1 VIAAALALGLAAAAP
16 AANFGDTS
24 MGKKPFGVLVLAFGS
39 GASFRKDL
47 TAVRAQLPGVAVESV
62 DTAGDTRSVQNGLD
76 RLKGQHVDKVVAIPL
91 ETVSESPSMDELRFI
106 FGIRAEPT
114 DDRPDQARQGMP
126 ELKTTNKSSLKL
138 PAGSATGPKRLKS
151 QAELVLTATIDKSS
165 VLSDILADRAKEQS
179 RNPAK
184 DAVVL
189 VGLAPRSDKGLE
201 AWKTAAKAIA
211 EQVRA
216 KGGFREAGLLYVRDG
231 VRSSQQEKDGAENKA
246 ALRALTTQGG
256 VIAVPLALD
265 GRRVGQ
271 LLQRQMGAGGYRWNG
286 KGVLGDER
294 LAEWIAGVSKAAA
307 TLPDVRQYRDDA
319 PGASGGF
326 R

>member
-1 VIAAALALGLAAAAP
+1 MIATALALGLAVSAS

-24 MGKKPFGVLVLAFGS
+24 MGKKPYGVLILAFDS

-47 TAVRAQLPGVAVESV
+47 STIRAQLPGISVESV

-76 RLKGQHVDKVVAIPL
+76 RLKNQHVDKVVAIPL
-91 ETVSESPSMDELRFI
+91 EVVNEDPHMDELRFI
-106 FGIRAEPT
+106 FGIRADPT
-114 DDRPDQARQGMP
+114 DDRPDHAREGMP
-126 ELKTTNKSSLKL
+126 ELKTTNKSTLKL
-138 PAGSATGPKRLKS
+138 PSGSATGPKRLKS
-151 QAELVLTATIDKSS
+151 QAELVLTTTIDKSA
-165 VLSDILADRAKEQS
+165 VLSDILADRAKGQS

-189 VGLAPRSDKGLE
+189 VGVAPRSDKGLE

-211 EQVRA
+211 EQVRV
-216 KGGFREAGLLYVRDG
+216 KGGFREAGLLFVRDG
-231 VRSSQQEKDGAENKA
+231 VRSGQQDKDSTENKA

-271 LLQRQMGAGGYRWNG
+271 LLQRQLGSGGYRWNG

-294 LAEWIAGVSKAAA
+294 LIEWIVSVSKAAS

>member
-1 VIAAALALGLAAAAP
+1 MIAAALALGLAASAP
-16 AANFGDTS
+16 AAGFGDAS
-24 MGKKPFGVLVLAFGS
+24 MGKKPYGVLILAFDS
-39 GASFRKDL
+39 GATWRKDL
-47 TAVRAQLPGVAVESV
+47 AAIRAQLPGIAVESV
-62 DTAGDTRSVQNGLD
+62 ESAGDTRSVQGGLD
-76 RLKGQHVDKVVAIPL
+76 RLKNQHVDKVVAVPL
-91 ETVSESPSMDELRFI
+91 EMISEAPQMDELRFI
-106 FGIRAEPT
+106 FGIRADPA
-114 DDRPDQARQGMP
+114 DDRPDLAKQGMA
-126 ELKTTNKSSLKL
+126 ELKPVNKSTLVR
-138 PAGSATGPKRLKS
+138 PAGSSTGPKRLKS

-165 VLSDILADRAKEQS
+165 VLADVLADRAKAQS

-201 AWKTAAKAIA
+201 AWKTAATAVA

-216 KGGFREAGLLYVRDG
+216 KGGFREAGILYVRDG
-231 VRSSQQEKDGAENKA
+231 VRAGQQDKDRSENKA

-271 LLQRQMGAGGYRWNG
+271 LLQRELGSGGYRWNG
-286 KGVLGDER
+286 KGLLGDER
-294 LAEWIAGVSKAAA
+294 LVEWITNVSKAAS
-307 TLPDVRQYRDDA
+307 TLPDCRQYRDDA